1 MNNIHLIQN
10 SKSIFQRVRT
20 VNCTSTK
27 PRIQLDSAVTSS
39 HDKDSII
46 NINITNNQQQRKKSS
61 LRQQQQQQ
69 HTSKQ
74 SAFRR
79 NKTLFDKSQEDIN
92 TLINKIISQNVQNV
106 NINININ
113 NEVKRKASYSPKKQH
128 HQMLWKKTYNFQ
140 KMVNAFLHPSVIK
153 IEDSEI
159 FNDTLKNT
167 LMGSENKNCNFAQ
180 SSINVTNT
188 NKSDIDII
196 NNSVTA
202 INLTP
207 INQVRYDGYDYNH
220 CHNKTLPNEIP
231 LCKFLMKTEVEQEFI
246 RVNIKEKAF
255 KVLTDGNYNKDQ
267 MIIQFEKLFFQNPEK
282 LRYLPSDRMYL
293 FNQILSNGKTLLYI
307 ACQEGME
314 YMVRYFLEK
323 KLNPNIRV
331 KYFDMEDTCLWVS
344 VRWGF
349 YDIVKLLLDTNKLY
363 EDDVIYAIKHD
374 CKGNKK
380 IKKILEKYLEQQEGE
395 IGKSN
400 GSSKKKGCACF

>member
-1 MNNIHLIQN
+1 MNNINLIQN
-10 SKSIFQRVRT
+10 TKSIFQRVRT

-27 PRIQLDSAVTSS
+27 PRIKLDSAVASS
-39 HDKDSII
+39 NDKDSVI
-46 NINITNNQQQRKKSS
+46 NINITNNQQRKKSP
-61 LRQQQQQQ
+61 LRQQ
-69 HTSKQ
+69 HASKQ

-113 NEVKRKASYSPKKQH
+113 EVKRKASYSPRKQH

-180 SSINVTNT
+180 NSITNINVTNT
-188 NKSDIDII
+188 NKSDIDIN

-207 INQVRYDGYDYNH
+207 INQVRYDNGYECNN

-255 KVLTDGNYNKDQ
+255 KVLTDGNYNKEQ
-267 MIIQFEKLFFQNPEK
+267 MISQFEKLFFQNPEK
-282 LRYLPSDRMYL
+282 LRYLPSDKMYL

-314 YMVRYFLEK
+314 CMVRYFLEK

-363 EDDVIYAIKHD
+363 EDDVIFAIKHD
-374 CKGNKK
+374 CKGSKK
-380 IKKILEKYLEQQEGE
+380 IRKMLEKYLEQREGE
-395 IGKSN
+395 IRKSN
-400 GSSKKKGCACF
+400 SSPKKRGCACF

>member
-1 MNNIHLIQN
+1 MNTINIIQN
-10 SKSIFQRVRT
+10 TNGIFQRIHT

-27 PRIQLDSAVTSS
+27 PRIKLDSAVASS
-39 HDKDSII
+39 NDKDSII
-46 NINITNNQQQRKKSS
+46 NINITNNQQRKKSP
-61 LRQQQQQQ
+61 LRQPL
-69 HTSKQ
+69 SKH

-113 NEVKRKASYSPKKQH
+113 EVKRKTSYSPRKQH

-153 IEDSEI
+153 IEDNEI

-167 LMGSENKNCNFAQ
+167 LMGSESKNGNFAQ
-180 SSINVTNT
+180 NSMSNINVTNT
-188 NKSDIDII
+188 NKSDIDIT

-207 INQVRYDGYDYNH
+207 INRVKFDNGYEDNH
-220 CHNKTLPNEIP
+220 CHNKTLPSEIP
-231 LCKFLMKTEVEQEFI
+231 LCRFLMKTEVEQEFI

-255 KVLTDGNYNKDQ
+255 QVLTDGNYSKEQ
-267 MIIQFEKLFFQNPEK
+267 MITQFETLFFQNPEK
-282 LRYLPSDRMYL
+282 LRYLPSDKMYL
-293 FNQILSNGKTLLYI
+293 FNQVLSNGKTLLYI

-314 YMVRYFLEK
+314 YMVKYFLDK

-349 YDIVKLLLDTNKLY
+349 HDIVKLLLGTNKIY
-363 EDDVIYAIKHD
+363 EDDAMYAIKHD
-374 CKGNKK
+374 CKGSKK
-380 IKKILEKYLEQQEGE
+380 IKKMLQKYLEQKEGE
-395 IGKSN
+395 TRKN
-400 GSSKKKGCACF
+400 SSLPKKKGCACF